1 MDDRERLFYA
11 QNKGAYINLVN
22 RIANLLTTK
31 DKEEF
36 LRKKREIIRGGKK
49 KNNDEQQN

>member
-11 QNKGAYINLVN
+11 QNKGSYINLVN

-49 KNNDEQQN
+49 KSNEQQN

>member
-11 QNKGAYINLVN
+11 KNKGAYINLVN

-49 KNNDEQQN
+49 KSNEQQN

>member
-11 QNKGAYINLVN
+11 QNKEAYINLVN

-49 KNNDEQQN
+49 KSNEQQN

>member
-49 KNNDEQQN
+49 KSNEQQN

>member
-1 MDDRERLFYA
+1 MEDQERLFYA
-11 QNKGAYINLVN
+11 KNKGAYINLVN

-49 KNNDEQQN
+49 KTNDEQQN

>member
-22 RIANLLTTK
+22 RIANLFTTK

-36 LRKKREIIRGGKK
+36 LKKKREIIRGGKK
-49 KNNDEQQN
+49 KSDEQQN